1 MDKYEEL
8 KLLFSKIDEY
18 FDDAKDDY
26 AESYR
31 AWLKI
36 ILNNE
41 SNIAK
46 SEMPKVGV
54 LKPQVLDFLRKNNL
68 RMPTSSNIHIRSGI
82 INGPK
87 ANRHK
92 NKNKNALSDDE
103 WENLPADLT
112 KPLNIYYDKKSNHII
127 YIVKSEVHRGSQ
139 FTVEIDYRGLKE
151 LGGNMIVS
159 AYKQKLFHID
169 ERVNYGDFI
178 KIM

>member
-26 AESYR
+26 EESYQ

-54 LKPQVLDFLRKNNL
+54 LKQLVIDWLNKHNKPKPLSR
-68 RMPTSSNIHIRSGI
+68 NIRVRSGI
-82 INGPK
+82 INADK
-87 ANRHK
+87 AKRHS
-92 NKNKNALSDDE
+92 NKGDALSKTD
-103 WENLPADLT
+103 WENLIWMIKNPKHILYDNKSGKILYLT
-112 KPLNIYYDKKSNHII
+112 DSVKRLNQLCI
-127 YIVKSEVHRGSQ
+127 E
-139 FTVEIDYRGLKE
+139 FDYRKA
-151 LGGNMIVS
+151 NYDCMIVS
-159 AYKQKLFHID
+159 AYKVLDKNIQDRIRSG
-169 ERVNYGDFI
+169 ECSI
-178 KIM
+178 IQ

>member
-26 AESYR
+26 AESYQ

-54 LKPQVLDFLRKNNL
+54 LKLQVIEFLRKNHL
-68 RMPTSSNIHIRSGI
+68 RMPTSANIHIRSGI
-82 INGPK
+82 ITGPK
-87 ANRHK
+87 AERHQKK
-92 NKNKNALSDDE
+92 NNALSPEE
-103 WENLPADLT
+103 WASLPTDL
-112 KPLNIYYDKKSNHII
+112 KNPLNIYYDTNSNHIL
-127 YIVKSEVHRGSQ
+127 YIVKNESNKGTQLSI
-139 FTVEIDYRGLKE
+139 EIAYSKLA
-151 LGGNMIVS
+151 GGNMIVS
-159 AYKQKLFHID
+159 AYKPNLFHIKQR
-169 ERVNYGDFI
+169 EKNGLHF
-178 KIM
+178 KK